1 MKLDMGKDN
10 FLIKLY
16 VFEIKVR
23 MFYNL
28 IIYFI
33 FIYFDEKKMKVFFC

>member
-10 FLIKLY
+10 FSIKLY

-28 IIYFI
+28 IIYLFLFI
-33 FIYFDEKKMKVFFC
+33 LMKRK

>member
-28 IIYFI
+28 IIYLFLFI
-33 FIYFDEKKMKVFFC
+33 LMKRK

>member
-1 MKLDMGKDN
+1 MKLDMGKDY

-28 IIYFI
+28 IIYLFLFI
-33 FIYFDEKKMKVFFC
+33 LMKRK